1 MGIKSPGGRSSL
13 YMDIYREE
21 DLHLQRQLLV
31 TACWSEGG
39 FNHRAQGIIHALD
52 SRTVTVKLLKGIGDH
67 GKYARG
73 ALLVLPRFA
82 DQTAWSSSYCV
93 RLSPKKTRRR

>member
-1 MGIKSPGGRSSL
+1 MEL
-13 YMDIYREE
+13 YRQE
-21 DLHLQRQLLV
+21 DLRLCRHLLV

-39 FNHRAQGIIHALD
+39 FSHQAKGVIHALD
-52 SRTVTVKLLKGIGDH
+52 SHMVMVKLLEGPGNR

-82 DQTAWSSSYCV
+82 DQTTWSSTLCV
-93 RLSPKKTRRR
+93 RLCPERPRQAR

>member
-1 MGIKSPGGRSSL
+1 
-13 YMDIYREE
+13 MDIYREE
-21 DLHLQRQLLV
+21 DLRLRRHRLV

-39 FNHRAQGIIHALD
+39 FSHQARGIIHALD
-52 SRTVTVKLLKGIGDH
+52 SRTVTVKLLEGPGNR

-82 DQTAWSSSYCV
+82 DQTAWSSTLCV
-93 RLSPKKTRRR
+93 RLPPERARRRR